1 MDSCIQ
7 APLVPGTGPMMLA
20 VLTSPTDVTA
30 LLEPSPPAA
39 FLLPL
44 RFLEIGAAM
53 PAFAISRPPPLAVVL
68 PAAAAADLFRRR
80 RDECRCTLE
89 NGLVPLTSV
98 LGVGGTKLVL
108 NINGLKGRVLRGFP
122 SQFLV
127 SFSTFFFFLP
137 PPLVA
142 VVLAFVLVVAVT
154 AAVAPAGCCR
164 ACCCGGFLLLLLLR
178 FLSTALAITA
188 RLLAGPS
195 SFLSE
200 RAADAPPPPPSSLSL
215 RFPTA
220 AFFLV
225 CFLGNRGDR
234 SLFCAVGSRLSLAA
248 TFCVTFFL
256 LGPARQSFGW
266 GPLRG
271 ADDVEAAPPFGF
283 RSLESLLVLS
293 LLLDEAAT
301 GSWSALDL
309 AASVV
314 IIFDDDESTAS
325 SRSMRRSSCRL
336 SWMVRRAATAVDR
349 DDRLLP
355 PADADGAIVDWEL

>member
-1 MDSCIQ
+1 M
-7 APLVPGTGPMMLA
+7 
-20 VLTSPTDVTA
+20 
-30 LLEPSPPAA
+30 
-39 FLLPL
+39 
-44 RFLEIGAAM
+44 
-53 PAFAISRPPPLAVVL
+53 
-68 PAAAAADLFRRR
+68 
-80 RDECRCTLE
+80 
-89 NGLVPLTSV
+89 
-98 LGVGGTKLVL
+98 
-108 NINGLKGRVLRGFP
+108 
-122 SQFLV
+122 
-127 SFSTFFFFLP
+127 
-137 PPLVA
+137 
-142 VVLAFVLVVAVT
+142 LVVAVT

-234 SLFCAVGSRLSLAA
+234 SLLGAVGSRLSLAA

-256 LGPARQSFGW
+256 LGPARQSLGW

-271 ADDVEAAPPFGF
+271 ADDVDAEADEPARVFGF
-283 RSLESLLVLS
+283 RSLGSTLVLS
-293 LLLDEAAT
+293 LLSAAVFR
-301 GSWSALDL
+301 SALDL